1 MPYHFTT
8 QHKPGQNTRKL
19 ETNFQCSHQK
29 NGPPFAPQWQEQAG
43 ARRPPELQLSKRGD
57 EWRGMH
63 TLKPILV
70 DAAEGVDF
78 RSRRRHRCLRFSVL
92 QIIGQRSQ
100 LDSMRSQFLWDMSDM
115 ANAPR
120 QVVRAKENKENIL
133 EELHTGPWG
142 TELLRACTQGSLVPL
157 RPSANDLNK
166 LQRCLS
172 QDIEW
177 RTVRNLNSTQ
187 NLSCVMCIKQFS
199 ALTKAVHGTASN
211 TSAAG
216 LQVLRSCLGCRD
228 LSTKRRNGKHNLEEK
243 FWHLAFTTWTVAPLR
258 RARLG
263 WLLRQAHLPL
273 HGAWRWT
280 WQIWLWTWDVK
291 STIDKQSFPDTNLN
305 RLGKAGEYL
314 QLRSFTFFHSTVSI

>member
-1 MPYHFTT
+1 
-8 QHKPGQNTRKL
+8 
-19 ETNFQCSHQK
+19 
-29 NGPPFAPQWQEQAG
+29 
-43 ARRPPELQLSKRGD
+43 
-57 EWRGMH
+57 MH

-78 RSRRRHRCLRFSVL
+78 RSRRRHRCLRFCIL

-133 EELHTGPWG
+133 EELHTGPWR
-142 TELLRACTQGSLVPL
+142 TELLRECTQGSLVPL

-177 RTVRNLNSTQ
+177 RMVRNSNSTQ
-187 NLSCVMCIKQFS
+187 ILSCVMCIKQFS
-199 ALTKAVHGTASN
+199 SLTKAVHGTASN

-228 LSTKRRNGKHNLEEK
+228 LSTERRNDKHNLEEK
-243 FWHLAFTTWTVAPLR
+243 TSTVAPLR

-273 HGAWRWT
+273 HGAWPWT
-280 WQIWLWTWDVK
+280 WQICHWTWDVK
-291 STIDKQSFPDTNLN
+291 SQNQKSRPSPTQTWIA
-305 RLGKAGEYL
+305 LGKLVDTYNFATSL
-314 QLRSFTFFHSTVSI
+314 LRRTKSI